1 MIAIT
6 FALLAVFVGAIY
18 LYLKARFKF
27 ADNIPTVKPL
37 VPFFGNG
44 LDFVQKNSYQIFVNL
59 SRAFHSNR
67 HDRLFK
73 LNFGPIAVLC
83 TSHPDVFQKVL
94 NDSHEKPYVYEFMR
108 LNMGLLTAKC
118 K

>member
-1 MIAIT
+1 MGT
-6 FALLAVFVGAIY
+6 IY
-18 LYLKARFKF
+18 AYLRARFKF
-27 ADNIPTVKPL
+27 ADKIPAVKPL

-44 LDFVQKNSYQIFVNL
+44 LDFAQKNSYQIFANL

-73 LNFGPIAVLC
+73 LNFGPVAVLC
-83 TSHPDVFQKVL
+83 TAHPDLIQKVL
-94 NDSHEKPYVYEFMR
+94 NGSQEKPYVYEFMR
-108 LNMGLLTAKC
+108 VNLGLLTAKC